1 MEALD
6 KKFDRPGG
14 AKYKFYADEKRFRFI
29 SFFLL
34 MIFISFQNDL
44 FWIFL
49 RAFAFFFLV

>member
-14 AKYKFYADEKRFRFI
+14 NINSTRMKKDFDLFH
-29 SFFLL
+29 FFLL

-44 FWIFL
+44 FG
-49 RAFAFFFLV
+49 FF